1 MPCDCCKKKGIP
13 MKCNYCPGQF
23 CTKCL
28 KLDAHKCP
36 GESLKKEKE
45 LGKLEKQLE
54 YAPKRKVDVI

>member
-1 MPCDCCKKKGIP
+1 

-28 KLDAHKCP
+28 KLDVHKCP

-45 LGKLEKQLE
+45 LEKLGKQLE
-54 YAPKRKVDVI
+54 YAPKRKVEAL

>member
-1 MPCDCCKKKGIP
+1 MPCECCKKKGIP
-13 MKCNYCPGQF
+13 MKCTYCPGQF

-28 KLDAHKCP
+28 KLNVHKCP

-45 LGKLEKQLE
+45 LEKLEKQLE